1 MLSSMTL
8 VSLPRLHDR
17 FFTSINAAEMNDKL
31 FFSQISTIGWES
43 SPPTSVL
50 RNDFNPTSIMTF
62 RIAGIS
68 YQERCN
74 PADLINWMFGDS
86 LCYMLNYSRRCF
98 EDFFFGYSQSTPA
111 SKFVFWCVCGSK
123 TSHWVMIS
131 PF

>member
-98 EDFFFGYSQSTPA
+98 EDFSLDTAKVHLLQSLYFG
-111 SKFVFWCVCGSK
+111 VCGSK